1 METGICEFS
10 FFGLF
15 HWGVHVG
22 NSMPVD
28 SSIKDIFFLC
38 GDSGIIAEL
47 VAAVLLF
54 PVTEGTKGVGAQGNV
69 MGSSLPG

>member
-1 METGICEFS
+1 MNSHSLDFFTGVCMWEIQC
-10 FFGLF
+10 LLIL
-15 HWGVHVG
+15 
-22 NSMPVD
+22 PL
-28 SSIKDIFFLC
+28 KIFCILC

-54 PVTEGTKGVGAQGNV
+54 PVTESTKGVGAQGNV

>member
-1 METGICEFS
+1 MKMQICEFS

-28 SSIKDIFFLC
+28 SSIKDNFFLC
-38 GDSGIIAEL
+38 GDSGVIAEL
-47 VAAVLLF
+47 VAGVL
-54 PVTEGTKGVGAQGNV
+54 
-69 MGSSLPG
+69 